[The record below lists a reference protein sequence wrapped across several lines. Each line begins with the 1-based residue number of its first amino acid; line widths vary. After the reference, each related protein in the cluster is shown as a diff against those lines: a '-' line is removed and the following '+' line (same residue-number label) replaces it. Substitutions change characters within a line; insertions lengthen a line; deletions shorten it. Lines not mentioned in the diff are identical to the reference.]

1 MKSKYQSVA
10 VRRDTF
16 ERLKAYKWGGATFDQ
31 VLNNLMDAQ
40 PLEEVTEKVLREHKR
55 RLRTFKGRDWKEV
68 RKSLGD
74 D

>member
-16 ERLKAYKWGGATFDQ
+16 ERLRAYKWGGATFDQ
-31 VLNNLMDAQ
+31 VLNSLMDAQ
-40 PLEEVTEKVLREHKR
+40 PLEEFTKKVLREHKR
-55 RLRTFKGRDWKEV
+55 RLRTFKGRDWRDV